1 MGSSRCRDVTAPEV
15 NCRPGCMVLIDV
27 SAPRTRPWMPLL
39 MALVAIGCGDDGAGA
54 AGRDAGRDLGDIAP
68 FDASDGDRGDD
79 AADGV
84 EVSDVPDDA
93 DGGEVSPPDVGPGT
107 DAGVDAGSGPGDPC
121 LESSDCDSGQCV
133 TLAPGGPAVCASL
146 CSTAED
152 CAADED
158 CVLLLATGADGL
170 RVCLAL
176 DFCLDAD
183 NDDWGVGPACL
194 GRDCNDDDAEVNPG
208 TNELCNG
215 RDDDCDG
222 VADDAPEGQ
231 GDRCDTGFVGVCS
244 LGVTRC
250 TDGSLVCEALE
261 ASGVDVCDG
270 LDNDCDGSVDEAESS
285 DRTWYRDEDG
295 DRFGDVNST
304 TQACAAPAGFVD
316 VVGDCNDGERTIN
329 PNAVEVCDGIDNDCD
344 GTIDAGDGVLPSTWY
359 RDNDTDGFGDPE
371 DSVVACARP
380 DGYVANDDDC
390 NDRAPGLNPDATE
403 VCDGIDNDCDGIT
416 DPVFAQG
423 SRSWY
428 RDNDTDGFGDPEDSV
443 VACARPDGYAAND
456 DDCNDRV
463 TAVNPDAVELCDT
476 VDNNCDGVI
485 DPATSADASTWY
497 VDFDNDGAGDPASA
511 TIRACAQP
519 EGYVGVAGDCDDDDD
534 TLPGSGARTFAL
546 DTNLPVPPSGQ
557 STGLTVARVPVDSGG
572 VVQGVRVQVTVL
584 HTDTGDITIT
594 LVSPLGTRV
603 ILARER
609 GFDDN
614 YTQTTF
620 SDAASATISSSSNP
634 FTGTWRPEQPL
645 SAFIGQDAAGDWLLE
660 VSDRFSLENGSIRR
674 VRLDLEL
681 GCPAEP

>member
-1 MGSSRCRDVTAPEV
+1 
-15 NCRPGCMVLIDV
+15 
-27 SAPRTRPWMPLL
+27 
-39 MALVAIGCGDDGAGA
+39 
-54 AGRDAGRDLGDIAP
+54 
-68 FDASDGDRGDD
+68 
-79 AADGV
+79 
-84 EVSDVPDDA
+84 
-93 DGGEVSPPDVGPGT
+93 
-107 DAGVDAGSGPGDPC
+107 
-121 LESSDCDSGQCV
+121 
-133 TLAPGGPAVCASL
+133 
-146 CSTAED
+146 
-152 CAADED
+152 
-158 CVLLLATGADGL
+158 
-170 RVCLAL
+170 
-176 DFCLDAD
+176 
-183 NDDWGVGPACL
+183 
-194 GRDCNDDDAEVNPG
+194 
-208 TNELCNG
+208 
-215 RDDDCDG
+215 
-222 VADDAPEGQ
+222 
-231 GDRCDTGFVGVCS
+231 
-244 LGVTRC
+244 
-250 TDGSLVCEALE
+250 
-261 ASGVDVCDG
+261 
-270 LDNDCDGSVDEAESS
+270 
-285 DRTWYRDEDG
+285 
-295 DRFGDVNST
+295 
-304 TQACAAPAGFVD
+304 
-316 VVGDCNDGERTIN
+316 
-329 PNAVEVCDGIDNDCD
+329 
-344 GTIDAGDGVLPSTWY
+344 
-359 RDNDTDGFGDPE
+359 
-371 DSVVACARP
+371 
-380 DGYVANDDDC
+380 
-390 NDRAPGLNPDATE
+390 LNPDATE

>member
-79 AADGV
+79 AADRV

-329 PNAVEVCDGIDNDCD
+329 PNAVEVCDGTDNDCD

-359 RDNDTDGFGDPE
+359 RDD
-371 DSVVACARP
+371 
-380 DGYVANDDDC
+380 
-390 NDRAPGLNPDATE
+390 
-403 VCDGIDNDCDGIT
+403 
-416 DPVFAQG
+416 
-423 SRSWY
+423 
-428 RDNDTDGFGDPEDSV
+428 DTDGFGDPEDSV

-463 TAVNPDAVELCDT
+463 TAVNPDAAELCDT

-485 DPATSADASTWY
+485 DPATSADARTWY

-534 TLPGSGARTFAL
+534 TLPGGAARTFAL
-546 DTNLPVPPSGQ
+546 DTNLAVPPSGQ
-557 STGLTVARVPVDSGG
+557 STGLTVARVLVDSGG

-660 VSDRFSLENGSIRR
+660 VSDSFSLENGSIRR